1 MKSFTCLIVFLF
13 FFPEVFSQDRILE
26 DGGYFKPHP
35 NKNIIIAPGLL
46 GPNAL
51 PVQRIRNGLVG
62 SDFKLRINQS
72 SHFMKGD
79 NTFNID
85 GYLLA
90 PVVRNFM
97 ALETYWYILE
107 MYRSSNEI
115 RDWRRL
121 YSRDEGTQLVLGD
134 LNFSFLMQFVR
145 NHKWLPDVM
154 GVIGHKTTLGPVED
168 GHFTNTPALW
178 ATLNLGRDLLVHND
192 FKFRMNGLI
201 GFYVYHSNR
210 ERITQNEGP
219 VVGLEAQFNYKNVE
233 LASSLSGYTGW
244 EAVGHDDPVYWIVRL
259 EKRRRRV
266 DWHIEYQTGIN
277 DYPYETVRVGFT
289 WHLPSFLDFKPLNWK
304 EVLQNE

>member
-1 MKSFTCLIVFLF
+1 MRNFIFLSLILLLA
-13 FFPEVFSQDRILE
+13 FPGFAQDE
-26 DGGYFKPHP
+26 DGGYFEPHP
-35 NKNIIIAPGLL
+35 NKKIIIAPGLL

-62 SDFKLRINQS
+62 TDFELRINQS

-97 ALETYWYILE
+97 ALETQWYFLE
-107 MYRSSNEI
+107 MYRSSNAI

-121 YSRDEGTQLVLGD
+121 EARDEGTRVVLGD

-154 GVIGHKTTLGPVED
+154 GVIGHKSTLGAVED

-178 ATLNLGRDLLVHND
+178 ASLSMGKDLVQSDN
-192 FKFRMNGLI
+192 FRFRMNGLI
-201 GFYVYHSNR
+201 GFYVYHGNR
-210 ERITQNEGP
+210 EKITQNEGP
-219 VVGLEAQFNYKNVE
+219 VMGLETQLNYKSFE
-233 LASSLSGYTGW
+233 LGSSLSAYTGW
-244 EAVGHDDPVYWIVRL
+244 EAVGHDDPVYWITRL
-259 EKRRRRV
+259 QKHNRRI
-266 DWHIEYQTGIN
+266 DWHLEYQTGLR
-277 DYPYETVRVGFT
+277 DYPYETFRIGFT
-289 WHLPSFLDFKPLNWK
+289 WHLPSFIDAGMLKWK
-304 EVLQNE
+304 ELRKNE

>member
-1 MKSFTCLIVFLF
+1 MKSFTGLLVFLF
-13 FFPEVFSQDRILE
+13 LFSEAFPQGNPDD
-26 DGGYFKPHP
+26 DGGYFEPHP

-51 PVQRIRNGLVG
+51 PVQRIRKGLIG
-62 SDFKLRINQS
+62 SDFKLQVNQS

-97 ALETYWYILE
+97 ALETQWYMFE

-121 YSRDEGTQLVLGD
+121 SARDEGTQIVLGD
-134 LNFSFLMQFVR
+134 LNFSFLMQFVQ

-154 GVIGHKTTLGPVED
+154 GTIGHKTTLGPVED

-178 ATLNLGRDLLVHND
+178 ASLHFGKDLLVRND
-192 FKFRMNGLI
+192 FRFRTNGLL

-210 ERITQNEGP
+210 EKITQNEGP
-219 VVGLEAQFNYKNVE
+219 VMGIEAQFNYKNFE
-233 LASSLSGYTGW
+233 LASSLSGYSGW

-259 EKRRRRV
+259 EKHRRRV
-266 DWHIEYQTGIN
+266 DWHIKYQTGIN
-277 DYPYETVRVGFT
+277 DYPYETVRIGFT
-289 WHLPSFLDFKPLNWK
+289 WHLPSFLDFREMNWK
-304 EVLQNE
+304 EVLKNE